1 MPVGRFGTM
10 RWKLTSGNRLVGGC
24 MVMSF
29 ELSVTQKTKGY
40 QRLTYRSYS
49 SRSCGI
55 GDFMD
60 EILGMGKLFLRWT
73 SSSEAKQFEMA
84 VVVDVIILVGVIIE
98 IVGFVGVD
106 FVLVIIA

>member
-60 EILGMGKLFLRWT
+60 EILGMGKLFLT
-73 SSSEAKQFEMA
+73 HL
-84 VVVDVIILVGVIIE
+84 VVSLEKFRQCTNLEGKEGFAGCDSMKGIL
-98 IVGFVGVD
+98 
-106 FVLVIIA
+106 LL